1 MRLALCNEVLRDRDF
16 AAQCT
21 YAAAL
26 GYDALE
32 VAPFT
37 LGDDP
42 LALSPSRRAD
52 IRRAASDA
60 GIAISGLHWLL
71 VKPEGLSVTSPDPTV
86 RARTI
91 DAMRSLVALCAE
103 LGGRYLVHG
112 SPAQRR
118 TPPGVDA
125 ATARAWIAQALAAG
139 AQAAREAGVVY
150 LLEPLPRD
158 ETDQV
163 NTLDEAIA
171 LVREVDSPAL
181 ATMLDTKSAALAES
195 VSAVELLQRWLP
207 SGLIRHVQL
216 NDRNRRGPGQGDN
229 RFAPV
234 LAALIASGYTGDI
247 AIEPF
252 DYVPDGSGSA
262 ARAAGYVRG
271 LLEALAVVVPAEA
284 GTQGLR
290 NEETLDSRPPI
301 TALGGRLRGNDAGGK

>member
-16 AAQCT
+16 AAQCA

-42 LALSPSRRAD
+42 LSLSSSRRAEL
-52 IRRAASDA
+52 RRAASDA

-71 VKPEGLSVTSPDPTV
+71 VKPEGLSVTSPDRAV

-91 DAMRSLVALCAE
+91 EAMRSLVALCAD

-118 TPPGVDA
+118 TPPGIGA
-125 ATARAWIAQALAAG
+125 ATAHAWIADALAVA
-139 AQAAREAGVVY
+139 AQTASDAGVVY

-181 ATMLDTKSAALAES
+181 ATMLDTKSAALAET
-195 VSAVELLQRWLP
+195 VSAVELLERWLP
-207 SGLIRHVQL
+207 SGFIRHVQL
-216 NDRNRRGPGQGDN
+216 NDRNRRGPGQGDD

-234 LAALIASGYTGDI
+234 LAALVAGGYQGDL

-252 DYVPDGSGSA
+252 EYVPDASGCA
-262 ARAAGYVRG
+262 ARAVGYVRG
-271 LLEALAVVVPAEA
+271 LLEALAAVVPAKA
-284 GTQGLR
+284 GTQRLR
-290 NEETLDSRPPI
+290 NEETLDSRVP
-301 TALGGRLRGNDAGGK
+301 GNDAGGR

>member
-16 AAQCT
+16 AAQCA
-21 YAAAL
+21 YAGAL

-42 LALSPSRRAD
+42 LALAPSRRAD
-52 IRRAASDA
+52 VRRAASDA

-71 VKPEGLSVTSPDPTV
+71 VKPEGLSVTSPDAGV

-112 SPAQRR
+112 SPAQRA
-118 TPPGVDA
+118 TPPGVSMV
-125 ATARAWIAQALAAG
+125 TARARIAEALHAA
-139 AQAAREAGVVY
+139 AEAAHDAGVLY
-150 LLEPLPRD
+150 LLEPLPAD

-195 VSAVELLQRWLP
+195 ASAVELLRRWLP
-207 SGLIRHVQL
+207 SGLLRHVQL
-216 NDRNRRGPGQGDN
+216 NDRNRRGPGQGHD

-234 LAALIASGYTGDI
+234 LAALIEGGYAGDI

-252 DYVPDGSGSA
+252 DYVPDASGCA

-271 LLEALAVVVPAEA
+271 LLEALDPVA
-284 GTQGLR
+284 GASSAPR
-290 NEETLDSRPPI
+290 
-301 TALGGRLRGNDAGGK
+301 